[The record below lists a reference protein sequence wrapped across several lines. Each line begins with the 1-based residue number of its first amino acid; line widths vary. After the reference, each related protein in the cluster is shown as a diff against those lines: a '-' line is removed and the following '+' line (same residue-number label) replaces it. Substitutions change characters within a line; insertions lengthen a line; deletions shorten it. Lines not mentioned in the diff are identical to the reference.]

1 MQITNEHLFV
11 PNLTKIKQQRPNS
24 MQQFTCCSAKLEKC
38 GDLVWD
44 WNVTC
49 VSEGSSIIP

>member
-38 GDLVWD
+38 GDLV
-44 WNVTC
+44 
-49 VSEGSSIIP
+49 